1 LKTKNLFF
9 GLLSSLLLL
18 GCDRDE
24 GPTYGTPTAYN
35 YPTYNTIPMLRL
47 PQDNIPTQE
56 GVRLGKKLFF
66 DANLSRNGTQSCGSC
81 HNQQFAFTDNLLA
94 VSIGINGQEGSRN
107 SMPLFN
113 LMWHNEFFW
122 DGRAATLREQAL
134 MPIEDPLEMDHS
146 LEAVVQYLSNH
157 NEYPDLFGFAFG
169 TPEVNKERIG
179 LALEQFMLTLIS
191 GDSKYDRFLRGEEQL
206 TDAEERG
213 RLLFFTEVSP
223 TTPGQGADCFHC
235 HGGGLF
241 TNNQFINNGL
251 DENLTDL
258 GYYEVTGLE
267 FDKGKFK
274 TPSLRNIAV
283 SGPYM
288 HDGRFQTLEEVI
300 EHYNSGVA
308 ANSPNLDPNMHAL
321 EDGLGLTQQQKD
333 DLIAFLHTL
342 TDYTYLNN
350 PEYQAN

>member
-1 LKTKNLFF
+1 MKIKTFFFLGFCALLFI
-9 GLLSSLLLL
+9 
-18 GCDRDE
+18 GCEPDNE
-24 GPTYGTPTAYN
+24 PLYGDTTEYQ
-35 YPTYNTIPMLRL
+35 YPTYSTLPMLRL
-47 PQDNIPTQE
+47 PQDNIPTEE

-94 VSIGINGQEGSRN
+94 VSTGINGQSGTRN

-122 DGRAATLREQAL
+122 DGRANSLREQAL
-134 MPIEDPLEMDHS
+134 MPIEDPIEMDHS
-146 LEAVVQYLSNH
+146 LSAVVQYLANH

-169 TPEVNKERIG
+169 TPEVTEERIG
-179 LALEQFMLTLIS
+179 LALEQFMMTLIS
-191 GDSKYDRFLRGEEQL
+191 GDSKYDRFLRGEAQL
-206 TDAEERG
+206 TDSEERG

-223 TTPGQGADCFHC
+223 NNPGQGADCFHC

-251 DENLTDL
+251 DETLSDL
-258 GYYEVTGLE
+258 GYYDVTGLE

-288 HDGRFQTLEEVI
+288 HDGRFQTLEEVV
-300 EHYNSGVA
+300 EHYNSGVKS
-308 ANSPNLDPNMHAL
+308 NSPNLDPNMHAL
-321 EDGLGLTQQQKD
+321 EDGLGLSEQQKI